1 MKSIGSS
8 SKMLRE
14 SIGERISEK
23 TTSAKHKFVKEF
35 KNTKNVMGSWTNDT
49 KSVTTKKIKTV
60 KSKFENLSL
69 KRSKDKRSFSVEED
83 ERPQT
88 IAGNE
93 KLFQSLTFNS
103 PLNNRSYNLENLPNE
118 VSNYEIPKSLNRNSS
133 CDLPS
138 YDQVVKDNE
147 FLKRNSSLTQSLY
160 SKVQKQNNL
169 DRGKN
174 RSDSQLN
181 NISSETSS
189 DENDSMP
196 PNIPAPEFIYG
207 RIRKLPSSDY
217 ENAPMI
223 PLRRAPP
230 PPVSSSKVI
239 HEISDSNKATICGSS
254 SERSLTDVVTPR
266 KSLNISEVADRSDS
280 WQYCDSISRDTIDSE
295 SSEPIY
301 ANNENERHDGTSDV
315 IYGQMAEAKSNLLSP
330 LKPLTME
337 TSERKSQT
345 LTREILK
352 EFDPLSRESFDAFI
366 MTKMNHLSLLE
377 TLLSEETYGTIEE
390 IYTEPNDDSTEEN
403 SSTDSVNAPMPP
415 EREDSL
421 AISEEAAAKKV
432 SEPIPKAPKRT
443 KKPEPRVA
451 SVIIHQ
457 NLKLKGSLENLAE
470 PFLAKV
476 DDEPSTSGI
485 VDLSKPKPSTSSWFV
500 DNNTDKF
507 KKNNLDNPN
516 NFSHAVTE
524 KLSKTIPQLPKVNN
538 NTANREQYLPTYEES
553 KNDEIVNTGAI
564 EKTPDAPT
572 KSRSSIFHF
581 GLKRKT
587 SFKEIKLEAK
597 DFVPRPVFS
606 EDSAQPHDKSVILFK
621 LPSGVIEDMLKELS
635 PRFVELKRRQFKAY
649 SDSEFKILKEHLD
662 LSYLSSIQFLVN
674 HKFSEFKID
683 SGGHV
688 YCFELNL
695 AMPKNLTSNTPN
707 ALLDN
712 KGSPVKTQR
721 VSYVYGIWSKNEK

>member
-23 TTSAKHKFVKEF
+23 TSSAKHKFVKEY
-35 KNTKNVMGSWTNDT
+35 KNTKNVMGSWTSDT

-60 KSKFENLSL
+60 KSKIENLSL
-69 KRSKDKRSFSVEED
+69 KRNKHKRSFSVEDD

-93 KLFQSLTFNS
+93 ELFQSLTFNS
-103 PLNNRSYNLENLPNE
+103 PLNNRSYNLENLPKD

-133 CDLPS
+133 GDLPS

-189 DENDSMP
+189 DENESMP

-223 PLRRAPP
+223 PLRKAPPP
-230 PPVSSSKVI
+230 PPVSSSKVTNV
-239 HEISDSNKATICGSS
+239 SDSDKATICGSS
-254 SERSLTDVVTPR
+254 SERSLTDIVTSR

-301 ANNENERHDGTSDV
+301 ANNENERHAGTSDV

-330 LKPLTME
+330 LKPQSVE

-345 LTREILK
+345 LAREILK

-415 EREDSL
+415 ERDDSL
-421 AISEEAAAKKV
+421 AVATIKA
-432 SEPIPKAPKRT
+432 SEPVPKAPKRT

-457 NLKLKGSLENLAE
+457 NLKLKGSIENLAE
-470 PFLAKV
+470 PFFAKV
-476 DDEPSTSGI
+476 DDEPSTSGV
-485 VDLSKPKPSTSSWFV
+485 VDLSKPKPSASSWFV
-500 DNNTDKF
+500 DNSTEKF

-516 NFSHAVTE
+516 NFSHATAE
-524 KLSKTIPQLPKVNN
+524 KVSKTIPQLPKVSNV
-538 NTANREQYLPTYEES
+538 TANREQYLPTYEES

-587 SFKEIKLEAK
+587 SFKESKLEVK
-597 DFVPRPVFS
+597 DFIPRAVFS
-606 EDSAQPHDKSVILFK
+606 EDSAHQHDKSVILFK

-674 HKFSEFKID
+674 HKFSEFKTD
-683 SGGHV
+683 LGGHI

-695 AMPKNLTSNTPN
+695 AIPKNLTSSTPN

-721 VSYVYGIWSKNEK
+721 VSYVYGIHSKNEK